1 MIAELCSVEVLLDI
15 CVSKV
20 DRNVPGRLGGCQNDV
35 RNESVKRDS
44 WKKRM
49 VVVID
54 REFDNGE

>member
-1 MIAELCSVEVLLDI
+1 M
-15 CVSKV
+15 SKV

-44 WKKRM
+44 WKERM

-54 REFDNGE
+54 REFDNGEREVNMMALWCLRS